1 MSLHVI
7 DIGDI
12 DAFLG
17 KGETPRPYRHPGWEE
32 CLRQAAA
39 QHRTPAP
46 PALLELKA
54 KHGTMLIVVDQPA
67 SIDALLLS
75 VAHNLRC
82 PAAYLPG
89 LPMRRIA
96 NLHPC
101 GAKTDPKGAC
111 IIADAARVPHRLRA
125 IDGKDETIA
134 ELEMTV
140 GFDDDLAGPGHD
152 PSLRPASPGPPAA
165 GTGPGNGLQH
175 PAVLTLL
182 GSSGWSRTSSPP
194 WTSGSPPFP
203 APRRPH

>member
-1 MSLHVI
+1 
-7 DIGDI
+7 
-12 DAFLG
+12 
-17 KGETPRPYRHPGWEE
+17 
-32 CLRQAAA
+32 
-39 QHRTPAP
+39 
-46 PALLELKA
+46 
-54 KHGTMLIVVDQPA
+54 MLIVVDQPA

-140 GFDDDLAGPGHD
+140 GFDDDLAGPRSRPVSPACFPRSTRRWNGPWERVATPGRTD
-152 PSLRPASPGPPAA
+152 PA
-165 GTGPGNGLQH
+165 GVERL
-175 PAVLTLL
+175 V
-182 GSSGWSRTSSPP
+182 
-194 WTSGSPPFP
+194 
-203 APRRPH
+203 